1 MKKTLAIV
9 AAVAFTAASSTSA
22 LACMY
27 SKMVSAEEQTPITTA
42 LNTQPP
48 TPATDIKPI
57 KPETDPAEAKPE
69 VKSDS

>member
-9 AAVAFTAASSTSA
+9 AAAAFAAASSTPA

-27 SKMVSAEEQTPITTA
+27 GKMVSNEQSGPITTA
-42 LNTQPP
+42 LNQQPSTPALETQPVAP
-48 TPATDIKPI
+48 KPADG
-57 KPETDPAEAKPE
+57 KPE